1 MILTALKSITASNP
15 QPRCKPLSNNIF
27 STYSQGENRV
37 TSTIIQVLKNLPIN
51 VVERFLSMFAET
63 DAQNFFSFT
72 NQVKGKKS
80 VPDAEISSNFKL
92 LFETK
97 ITSNAV
103 NEDQLKAHL
112 KLCQEKKDQLVYLTP
127 DAEKPEL
134 LKDENVVWKSFSDV
148 YELINELLTDT
159 DLILSERDQF
169 LLRNLQLLFEDSK
182 LLPVIENCVVV
193 AARIAWPAYEKHGV
207 YVCQAGRTFRKVDWL
222 AFYCGGEIQPKVAK
236 IHYSKDVKFPDKNGD
251 TDTNL
256 SDQVKRWLK
265 DNEHAYGQ
273 TLKVFKLS
281 RPEDNETVDLEKT
294 IPNDLKNESGR
305 GYAFTQGQRYTSLD
319 ALKNA
324 ETTKDLVKEN

>member
-1 MILTALKSITASNP
+1 M
-15 QPRCKPLSNNIF
+15 SNNIF

-37 TSTIIQVLKNLPIN
+37 TSTIIQVLRNLPIN

-97 ITSNAV
+97 ITSHAV
-103 NEDQLKAHL
+103 NKDQLKAHRE
-112 KLCQEKKDQLVYLTP
+112 LCRNKETKLVYLTP
-127 DAEKPEL
+127 DAQKPDL
-134 LKDENVVWKSFSDV
+134 LDVEDVVWKSFSDV

-193 AARIAWPAYEKHGV
+193 AAKIAWPAYEDYGV

-222 AFYCGGEIQPKVAK
+222 AFYCDGKIQPKVAK
-236 IHYSKDVKFPDKNGD
+236 IYNSKDVKFPDKNGD

-256 SDQVKRWLK
+256 SDPEKRWLK

-273 TLKVFKLS
+273 TLKVFELS
-281 RPEDNETVDLEKT
+281 RPENDDDTVDLKKT
-294 IPNDLKNESGR
+294 IPNKLKNESGR